1 MLLGCLDVWTVF
13 DESTRENKNHT
24 FMVLAQD
31 ATTMVL
37 QTGDEINEIE
47 NTGFSNTQST
57 IFVGNLG
64 NNRYIAQVLS
74 NSIRLL
80 KGTNMLQHIAVD
92 SESRLVLV
100 SVCDPYICVKTEA
113 GKVLTLALRET
124 KGAPRLGNNKHAISD
139 VSNFL
144 STAI

>member
-1 MLLGCLDVWTVF
+1 M
-13 DESTRENKNHT
+13 
-24 FMVLAQD
+24 
-31 ATTMVL
+31 L

-47 NTGFSNTQST
+47 NTGFCNSQST

-80 KGTNMLQHIAVD
+80 KGTTLLQNIQVD
-92 SESRLVLV
+92 SDSRLVLV

-113 GKVLTLALRET
+113 GRVLTLALRET
-124 KGAPRLGNNKHAISD
+124 KGAPRLGNNKHTISD
-139 VSNFL
+139 VSTIVFRLFNF
-144 STAI
+144 IFIKRYK

>member
-1 MLLGCLDVWTVF
+1 M
-13 DESTRENKNHT
+13 
-24 FMVLAQD
+24 Q
-31 ATTMVL
+31 VL

-47 NTGFSNTQST
+47 NTGFCNSQST

-80 KGTNMLQHIAVD
+80 QGTRLLQNIQVD
-92 SESRLVLV
+92 SESKLVSV

-113 GKVLTLALRET
+113 GKVITLALRET
-124 KGAPRLGNNKHAISD
+124 KGAPRLGSNKHTISD
-139 VSNFL
+139 VQFVLN
-144 STAI
+144 IYV